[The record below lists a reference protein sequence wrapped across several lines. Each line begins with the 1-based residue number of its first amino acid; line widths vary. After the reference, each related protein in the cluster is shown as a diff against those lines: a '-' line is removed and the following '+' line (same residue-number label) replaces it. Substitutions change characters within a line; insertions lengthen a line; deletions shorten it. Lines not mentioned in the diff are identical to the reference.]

1 MTKQNS
7 SKNNSC
13 LMQAIASLIG
23 GIIFYYVMKYVVWWV
38 PSLAEILEYVQN
50 PLKESMTWRIVGLLI
65 AIIISISLYQL
76 KKKLIGI
83 FGLFEIVGGAWTIWE
98 TFKQIFETNILYALA
113 LGGGIFLLA
122 NGLENVMKH
131 NEKNQIEKTDLE

>member
-1 MTKQNS
+1 
-7 SKNNSC
+7 
-13 LMQAIASLIG
+13 MQAIASLIG

-98 TFKQIFETNILYALA
+98 TFKQSFETNILYALA